1 MFKTSED
8 LMEELKKRG
17 IEISRSWFYMIL
29 KDLKEDGIVSIKKRG
44 KRYVYAIPE
53 DSFEKVIEFFTDNY
67 RTRNLLTASDIRR
80 ELKKKGFEI
89 SWFTLYGILKRVP
102 SEYMITRKKFKKTYY
117 YFKPEVIEYLVEK
130 LRGE

>member
-17 IEISRSWFYMIL
+17 IEISRSWFYTIL

-67 RTRNLLTASDIRR
+67 RTRNLLTASDI
-80 ELKKKGFEI
+80 I
-89 SWFTLYGILKRVP
+89 SL
-102 SEYMITRKKFKKTYY
+102 S
-117 YFKPEVIEYLVEK
+117 
-130 LRGE
+130 

>member
-117 YFKPEVIEYLVEK
+117 YFKPEVIKYLVEK
-130 LRGE
+130 L

>member
-89 SWFTLYGILKRVP
+89 SWSTLYGILKRVP

>member
-89 SWFTLYGILKRVP
+89 SWSTLYGILKRVP

-117 YFKPEVIEYLVEK
+117 FFKPEVIEYLVEK